1 MMRQVSIR
9 ARIAGASLGVGLL
22 LMIGA
27 AQACDAQTTVVL
39 DRVVA
44 VVNRQAILSSDIDE
58 EIRLSVLDPARSGE
72 SVSTRQQALDR
83 LISRTLIQQQIRH
96 DDMDTAEP
104 TQGEVN
110 TRIAEIRRVLPECV
124 HRNCASDEGW
134 RTFLAANELTQEK
147 VSAYFKN
154 RLEILS
160 FIEQR
165 FRSGIHIPPQDVE
178 NYYRITLL
186 PQYKTGEAAPSFD
199 KVAPRIEEILLQQ
212 QVTAMFDD
220 WLKNLHS
227 QGDVEIL
234 DPSLEGPGS
243 EAGARNT
250 SPGVIEKEG
259 R

>member
-1 MMRQVSIR
+1 MMREVPIR
-9 ARIAGASLGVGLL
+9 ARRAVALACFALVWVLGDIQAGSG
-22 LMIGA
+22 
-27 AQACDAQTTVVL
+27 QTPVVL

-58 EIRLSVLDPARSGE
+58 EIRMSVLDPANPGRN
-72 SVSTRQQALDR
+72 VYTRQQALDR

-104 TQGEVN
+104 TQDEVN
-110 TRIAEIRRVLPECV
+110 ARIAEIRRDLPECV
-124 HRNCASDEGW
+124 HLNCASEDGW
-134 RTFLAANELTQEK
+134 RTFLDTHGLTQEK
-147 VSAYFKN
+147 VFGYFRN

-178 NYYRITLL
+178 NYYRNTLL
-186 PQYKTGEAAPSFD
+186 PQYKTGETVPALD

-212 QVTAMFDD
+212 QLTAMFAE
-220 WLKNLHS
+220 WLTNLRS

-234 DPSLEGPGS
+234 DPSLESSVSRAASGDASTGT
-243 EAGARNT
+243 A
-250 SPGVIEKEG
+250 EKEG
-259 R
+259 K